1 MKKIIS
7 VILLSTIISFL
18 FSGCYLMLL
27 GDSQSTEEYIK
38 KKIGVDITGCVIE
51 KDEDTHGG
59 FLGDG
64 EYTVIADCSDIQDK
78 MLDKVCGWK
87 PLPLSENLQLLMYG
101 GEKNGGTYSYEFA
114 DENGIPEITHGF
126 YYFINRHDEAKSR
139 YSDEDLFS
147 LYSMN
152 FTLAMYDTDNDML
165 YYFEYD
171 S

>member
-7 VILLSTIISFL
+7 VILLSAIISFL
-18 FSGCYLMLL
+18 FSGCYLLPFS
-27 GDSQSTEEYIK
+27 GEYSTENYLKDE
-38 KKIGVDITGCVIE
+38 IGVNITGCTIK
-51 KDEDTHGG
+51 KDEDTHGY

-64 EYTVIADCSDIQDK
+64 DYIVIADCSPIHDK
-78 MLDKVCGWK
+78 MLTETSNWN

-101 GEKNGGTYSYEFA
+101 GNKGGVSYSYDFA
-114 DENGIPEITHGF
+114 VENGIPEIEHGC
-126 YYFINRHDEAKSR
+126 YYFINRHDDAKSR

-165 YYFEYD
+165 YYYEHD